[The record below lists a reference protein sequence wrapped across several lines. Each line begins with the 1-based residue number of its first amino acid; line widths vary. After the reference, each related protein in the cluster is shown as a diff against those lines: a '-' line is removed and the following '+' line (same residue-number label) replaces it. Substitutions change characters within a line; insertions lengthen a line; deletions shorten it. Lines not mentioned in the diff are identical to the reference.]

1 MKTKAINEITL
12 QFPSRSSNEGFART
26 AAACFAAQMDPTLN
40 ELEDKP
46 AVSEAVTNVIVHA
59 YPDSIGQ
66 VQMKI
71 RVLPDHVL
79 EIIVRD
85 HGRGIPDVEK
95 AMEPMYT
102 TGGEERSGMGFTIME
117 SFMDAVKVRSTPGK
131 GTVVTLRRRVS
142 RRMGAP
148 VPGRGT
154 TVSMRK
160 KLASRLKAAK

>member
-1 MKTKAINEITL
+1 
-12 QFPSRSSNEGFART
+12 
-26 AAACFAAQMDPTLN
+26 MDPTLN
-40 ELEDKP
+40 ELEDIKT

-85 HGRGIPDVEK
+85 HGRGIHDIRQARQPLF
-95 AMEPMYT
+95 T
-102 TGGEERSGMGFTIME
+102 TGGQERSGMGFTIME
-117 SFMDAVKVRSTPGK
+117 SFMDKLSVRS
-131 GTVVTLRRRVS
+131 
-142 RRMGAP
+142 